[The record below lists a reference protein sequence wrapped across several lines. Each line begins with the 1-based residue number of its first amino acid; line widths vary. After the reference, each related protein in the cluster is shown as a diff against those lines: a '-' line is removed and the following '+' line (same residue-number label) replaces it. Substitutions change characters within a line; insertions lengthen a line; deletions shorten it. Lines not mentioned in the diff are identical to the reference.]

1 LHHVGS
7 LYIYLRLLSQVSYLF
22 CPEDGVRN
30 WNLLYSSHSDII
42 TTLLLDLGESD
53 ISDKSFC
60 IFCMIIIAVE
70 DEQAE
75 REAQVIVEFY
85 RHDGTVV
92 IRSPGLFGCEHEI

>member
-1 LHHVGS
+1 VNK
-7 LYIYLRLLSQVSYLF
+7 LLSQVSHVF
-22 CPEDGVRN
+22 FPEHGIRN
-30 WNLLYSSHSDII
+30 WNLLHSSHGDII
-42 TTLLLDLGESD
+42 TTLLLNLGKSD

-75 REAQVIVEFY
+75 RETHISVEFY
-85 RHDGTVV
+85 HHDGTVV